1 MRAKCGLSQTAFCGA
16 VHLHGRPNNRLL
28 ADLDCD
34 GWPQS
39 GRNAALRIIKAAK
52 AIQRCGDQHLAA
64 VVKHGIDRHGEGPWS
79 FTSPALVNTIYGR
92 WWLPQDEQPGP
103 NLVPKSPLP
112 WTGDYEDGLG
122 NKISMVAYAN
132 SRLMTTP
139 IV

>member
-28 ADLDCD
+28 ADLDCN

-92 WWLPQDEQPGP
+92 WWHPQDEQPGP
-103 NLVPKSPLP
+103 NPVPKSPLP

-122 NKISMVAYAN
+122 NKISMVASAN

>member
-92 WWLPQDEQPGP
+92 WWHPQDEQPGP
-103 NLVPKSPLP
+103 NPVPKSPLP